1 MRAYFRLLTLCIML
15 CSCANTTEGDE
26 VKFAK
31 SFAAYEE
38 YLNPKSLACSYINNC
53 IQSKNAE
60 AIANISSDILRLHVY
75 ISATIMNKCYSLISD
90 KLAASIIQLPEND
103 LDCALSEIQ
112 KVAEFDIKRF
122 IGVNL
127 EEAKIPREYYKM
139 ALAADD
145 LYKKYGNS
153 SGKKSKPVLFGQELG
168 KSSMAQLV
176 FVLVVLVALA
186 IVFVFLMKKSVSSKA
201 SKKAK
206 KGKKEK

>member
-1 MRAYFRLLTLCIML
+1 ML

-53 IQSKNAE
+53 IQNKNAE

-75 ISATIMNKCYSLISD
+75 ISATIMGKCYSQISD
-90 KLAASIIQLPEND
+90 KLASSIIQLPEND
-103 LDCALSEIQ
+103 LDCALPEIQ
-112 KVAEFDIKRF
+112 KIAEFDAKSYAGI
-122 IGVNL
+122 NL
-127 EEAKIPREYYKM
+127 EDIKIPREYYKM

-168 KSSMAQLV
+168 KSSKTQLI
-176 FVLVVLVALA
+176 FVLLVLAALA
-186 IVFVFLMKKSVSSKA
+186 IVFIFLMKKSVSSKA
-201 SKKAK
+201 RKTK